1 MMTSWMPSFVDVT
14 LTMTRLCLTQS
25 SSSKFKVRAT
35 SLLTRRRHDVTR
47 LRPNLAHTTPARASE
62 TTNDVVKKSDC
73 SLSRSNARSVSAKS
87 VSEKSNDV
95 LRSSNVVKSRNP
107 LMSSVAL
114 KKRNVVMMSI
124 NVKRPSLGSEL
135 NLVDMSIDERR

>member
-1 MMTSWMPSFVDVT
+1 M
-14 LTMTRLCLTQS
+14 
-25 SSSKFKVRAT
+25 
-35 SLLTRRRHDVTR
+35 
-47 LRPNLAHTTPARASE
+47 
-62 TTNDVVKKSDC
+62 
-73 SLSRSNARSVSAKS
+73 SRSNARSASATS

-95 LRSSNVVKSRNP
+95 LRSSNVVKSRKP